1 MNHFKDRLQIAI
13 GDYSVN
19 AFAKKSGITE
29 GTIRTYLAGTSL
41 PGLDKLIFI
50 SEAAEVNIEWLAT
63 GKGPKTN
70 DDHERFNFKLLT
82 LIIEGVDDYETT
94 IKRKLSAFERAGIIS
109 DTYDSCYDY
118 DLEDKQTKALIA
130 DTIKCVEDFF
140 ATIDRMIKTEKGRE
154 KAIKVISTAFARRLP
169 KDEADLETKEFI
181 STRLLK
187 HRIDIQTPDNVKI
200 KNK

>member
-29 GTIRTYLAGTSL
+29 GSLRTYLTGTSL
-41 PGLDKLIFI
+41 PGLDKLISI

-82 LIIEGVDDYETT
+82 LIIEGLDDYETAIEKKQT
-94 IKRKLSAFERAGIIS
+94 ALERSNIIS
-109 DTYDSCYDY
+109 YAYDLCYDY

-130 DTIKCVEDFF
+130 DTIKGVEDLF
-140 ATIDRMIKTEKGRE
+140 ATIDRLIKTETGKE
-154 KAIKVISTAFARRLP
+154 KAIKILSKAFGHILP
-169 KDEADLETKEFI
+169 KDEAEFEAEEFI
-181 STRLLK
+181 YARLLK
-187 HRIDIQTPDNVKI
+187 RRRDIQKPDKI
-200 KNK
+200 TIKK